1 MNKKNKIEG
10 SHLIKITN
18 SSQEILF
25 SQQMVVELPC
35 LEAEE
40 PLAQPLQQ
48 LVQKVES
55 LMKTFAGCA
64 NENKS
69 CKVNRVDRKLNFQ
82 KKKEKN
88 LFLQN
93 LS

>member
-10 SHLIKITN
+10 LHLIKITN
-18 SSQEILF
+18 SSQEILS
-25 SQQMVVELPC
+25 SQQMVVELPY

-40 PLAQPLQQ
+40 LSAQHLQQ
-48 LVQKVES
+48 QVQKVELS
-55 LMKTFAGCA
+55 MKTFVGCA

-69 CKVNRVDRKLNFQ
+69 CKASRVDRKLNFQ